1 MSLNR
6 DCTVHISR
14 ILSKVSDS
22 TEHWHY
28 IYKIL
33 PCYLMSIKFEKKIRI
48 AIKKLI
54 RPCRLKRKLFLGVYQ
69 Q

>member
-6 DCTVHISR
+6 DCTVFQEFYQKFQIA
-14 ILSKVSDS
+14 LQ
-22 TEHWHY
+22 TGTTY
-28 IYKIL
+28 LYKIL

-54 RPCRLKRKLFLGVYQ
+54 RPCRLKRKLFIGVYQ